1 MSSEN
6 HASYA
11 KIGFAVFAGT
21 LAIAA
26 ALTYLAGVGDADQE
40 VMVESYFDTSVS
52 GLSVGSSVDFRGV
65 KVGEVRDIDF
75 AASLYPGTEI
85 DTSTLQRIV
94 VTMALNRRK
103 FKASDGHSAEII
115 IKEYVAHGL
124 HATISTSG
132 ITGLSHI
139 ELQIPEIPVEDK
151 PVAWLPRYITV
162 PPAPSMMD
170 SLSSAAARLMNQIG
184 SMDFASAWSNISEV
198 AVRAANISRQVDQL
212 LESQSTGVGAVVGN
226 MEELSS
232 SLKELSRRLEEN
244 PSLLIR
250 PNDPAPLPETSG
262 W

>member
-1 MSSEN
+1 MSSDN
-6 HASYA
+6 HASFA
-11 KIGFAVFAGT
+11 KIGFAVFAGI

-26 ALTYLAGVGDADQE
+26 SLVYLAGVGDADQE
-40 VMVESYFDTSVS
+40 VLVETCFDTSVS

-75 AASLYPGTEI
+75 AAALYTNYEI
-85 DTSTLQRIV
+85 DVSTLQSIV
-94 VTMALNRRK
+94 VTMALDRRK
-103 FKASDGHSAEII
+103 FKASDGYNAEMI
-115 IKEYVAHGL
+115 IKEYVSHGL

-139 ELQIPEIPVEDK
+139 ELQIPDIPVEDK
-151 PVAWLPRYITV
+151 PVVWRPRHIMI

-184 SMDFASAWSNISEV
+184 SMDFTSAWSNISEV
-198 AVRAANISRQVDQL
+198 ASNAARISRQVDIL
-212 LESQSTGVGAVVGN
+212 LESQSAGVGTVVGN
-226 MEELSS
+226 LEELSS

-250 PNDPAPLPETSG
+250 PNDPAPLPETSR